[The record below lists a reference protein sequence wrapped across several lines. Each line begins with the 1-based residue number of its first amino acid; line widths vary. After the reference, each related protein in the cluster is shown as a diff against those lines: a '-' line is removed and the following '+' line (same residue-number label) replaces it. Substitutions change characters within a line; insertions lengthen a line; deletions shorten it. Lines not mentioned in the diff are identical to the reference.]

1 MKNKLV
7 EIITNTQANCVGK
20 DCNKCSYYG
29 QEHCLI
35 NRVAD
40 ALLEMYERLQK
51 ENERLYE
58 IKLDLE
64 NQLIQS
70 GLTEYI
76 GADEIKKTAIEEFY
90 EKINEN
96 TCVFTTDITKSNDY
110 QEGYIQALADFVERI
125 DQVKKQYDIDLEV

>member
-1 MKNKLV
+1 MKNRLV
-7 EIITNTQANCVGK
+7 EIITNTQTNCVGK
-20 DCNKCSYYG
+20 DCNKCNYSG

-40 ALLEMYERLQK
+40 KLLEMYERLQK

-76 GADEIKKTAIEEFY
+76 GADEIEKDAIKEFATELKSKLY
-90 EKINEN
+90 NEWCSFDFCKYIISEINE
-96 TCVFTTDITKSNDY
+96 
-110 QEGYIQALADFVERI
+110 LAKEKGV
-125 DQVKKQYDIDLEV
+125 DLESKI